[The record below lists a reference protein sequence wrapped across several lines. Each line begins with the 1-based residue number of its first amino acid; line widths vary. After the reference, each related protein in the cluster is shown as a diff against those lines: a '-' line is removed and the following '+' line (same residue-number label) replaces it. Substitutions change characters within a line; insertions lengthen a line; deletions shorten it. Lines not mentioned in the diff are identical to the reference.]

1 MKSTRAKV
9 LAAIAVGVGL
19 ALSGPFLSAV
29 GQVSPPVGQDSPP
42 IPGGA
47 SGDVSIQGLVLS
59 GTQFGTPT
67 GLPTLVPTRALRL
80 PLREGRNFFRY
91 SSIQCQSGPA
101 PYNNV
106 GLDFNPSYPGA
117 PDPASIRSVMTGI
130 VTRANPSGDQGNAQ
144 GTITS
149 YLCENGVET
158 DQLTV
163 FFRGRLRAASPT
175 TLNLRGGPIVTT
187 GGSVIEARF
196 EIIDGTG
203 RFEDITGGGRSG
215 RIHLTCLPST
225 LTRNNAA
232 SCSALGAFSE
242 AVLDLSGRFRDPTV
256 FQP

>member
-1 MKSTRAKV
+1 MKRSRAKV
-9 LAAIAVGVGL
+9 LAAIAAGIGL
-19 ALSGPFLSAV
+19 GASGPILSAV
-29 GQVSPPVGQDSPP
+29 GQVSPPVGQNSPP

-47 SGDVSIQGLVLS
+47 RGDISLQGLTLS

-80 PLREGRNFFRY
+80 PLRDGRNFFRY
-91 SSIQCQSGPA
+91 SSIECQSGPA

-106 GLDFNPSYPGA
+106 GLDFNPAYPGV

-130 VTRANPSGDQGNAQ
+130 VTQASPSGDRGNAE

-163 FFRGRLRAASPT
+163 YFRGRLRAAPPT

-187 GGSVIEARF
+187 GGAVIEARF

-203 RFEDITGGGRSG
+203 RFEDMTGGGRSG

-242 AVLDLSGRFRDPTV
+242 GVLDLSGRFQDPTV
-256 FQP
+256 PTP